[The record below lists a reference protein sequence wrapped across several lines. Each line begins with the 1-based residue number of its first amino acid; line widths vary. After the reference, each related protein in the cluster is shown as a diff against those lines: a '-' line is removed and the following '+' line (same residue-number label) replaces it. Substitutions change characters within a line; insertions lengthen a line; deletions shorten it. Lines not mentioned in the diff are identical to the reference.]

1 MYGLILFIHII
12 VCILLIVVILIQRGR
27 GGGLIESLGGFES
40 LFGPKTSTFLTRT
53 TTILAIIFMCTCLTL
68 AFLSAIK
75 SKSLMEEFKTKK
87 ETIHTE
93 IPPLSSEKAPV
104 KE

>member
-1 MYGLILFIHII
+1 
-12 VCILLIVVILIQRGR
+12 VILIQRGR